1 MRAHVVRTVTNLLPT
16 RNLIVLIICGKLAV
30 WPLKWVVPLVKLLTS
45 VPVPVTYLRTSPAN
59 ALVSKL
65 ELMEHKEPNEKLHL
79 YRGIYMYYLLK
90 TWIPKAY
97 I

>member
-16 RNLIVLIICGKLAV
+16 RILIVLIICGKLAV

-65 ELMEHKEPNEKLHL
+65 ELIEHKAPNEKFIL
-79 YRGIYMYYLLK
+79 I
-90 TWIPKAY
+90 
-97 I
+97 